1 MHMKFKILMLV
12 RHGQST
18 GNVDQPT
25 HDHASIPLTALGEEQ
40 AKKLSARIDVRPD
53 LIVVSSFRRAQQTAE
68 PLREKFP
75 DVPVEIWPDTAEFTY
90 LSPARCRGTRR
101 TERLPWVKAYWQ
113 KQDPRYCDGAGAETF
128 HNLVAR
134 ATLVLQRVEER
145 RIQLLP
151 VSAGGGEPDAAL
163 MQDAVPGR
171 GAAGGAGHALFARP
185 VHQLSLGRRA
195 SSLCHG

>member
-1 MHMKFKILMLV
+1 MHTKFKILMLV

-40 AKKLSARIDVRPD
+40 AKKLSARIDVRPN

-128 HNLVAR
+128 HDLVTRANAR
-134 ATLVLQRVEER
+134 
-145 RIQLLP
+145 P
-151 VSAGGGEPDAAL
+151 AAR
-163 MQDAVPGR
+163 R
-171 GAAGGAGHALFARP
+171 GAAGGAGHALSHGQFISCLLDIARHP
-185 VHQLSLGRRA
+185 YATDGERMAIFRSLPELENTG
-195 SSLCHG
+195 LVYLLLPQHE

>member
-1 MHMKFKILMLV
+1 MHTKFKILMFV

-113 KQDPRYCDGAGAETF
+113 EQDPRYCDGAGAETF
-128 HNLVAR
+128 HDLVAR
-134 ATLVLQRVEER
+134 ARLVLQRVEER
-145 RIQLLP
+145 PEERIMLFSHGQFISCLLDIARHPYATDGERMAIFRSLPELENTGLVYLLLP
-151 VSAGGGEPDAAL
+151 QHE
-163 MQDAVPGR
+163 
-171 GAAGGAGHALFARP
+171 
-185 VHQLSLGRRA
+185 
-195 SSLCHG
+195 